1 MIREMKKLMLIF
13 LLTCCF
19 GLSACG
25 QKETIE
31 PSSEGTPAPL
41 QWEDVYNPADGT
53 IDQDKYNEY
62 MGISVPEQAASE
74 EVPEN
79 VVLLGATS
87 ADYQY
92 ISEQVNTFNQVQND
106 YKVKVQ
112 RYESTDAMF
121 LDLVRGQGCDLLALS
136 PTDLT
141 ILADKGG
148 LENLAPYLDKSEK
161 VSRED
166 LFDAVVE
173 AGTAGGDTARF
184 YCRSDPGGER
194 QHERRRLDHR
204 GISGTGGQI
213 SGCTSIYQCTSGW
226 ILYMADV

>member
-1 MIREMKKLMLIF
+1 MVKAIKIF
-13 LLTCCF
+13 MFTLLLGGCLC
-19 GLSACG
+19 LSACG

-31 PSSEGTPAPL
+31 PPSEGTPAPL
-41 QWEDVYNPADGT
+41 QWEDVFNPADGK

-92 ISEQVNTFNQVQND
+92 ISRQVNAFNQVQND

-148 LENLAPYLDKSEK
+148 WKIW
-161 VSRED
+161 
-166 LFDAVVE
+166 
-173 AGTAGGDTARF
+173 
-184 YCRSDPGGER
+184 
-194 QHERRRLDHR
+194 RR
-204 GISGTGGQI
+204 T
-213 SGCTSIYQCTSGW
+213 W
-226 ILYMADV
+226 IRAKR